1 MDTSTEKPEDL
12 HTDER
17 LPYERPELL
26 DAGKISDVTLSNG
39 NNSGSDSTYS

>member
-1 MDTSTEKPEDL
+1 MDTSNAKTENLPQD
-12 HTDER
+12 DR

-39 NNSGSDSTYS
+39 NSNSSDGGYS